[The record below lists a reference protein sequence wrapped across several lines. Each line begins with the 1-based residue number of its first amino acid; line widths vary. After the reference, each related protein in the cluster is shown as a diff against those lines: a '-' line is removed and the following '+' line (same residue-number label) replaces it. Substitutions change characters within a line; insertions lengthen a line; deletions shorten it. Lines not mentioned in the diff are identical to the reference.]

1 MSPLLLAA
9 FTTNRV
15 LFPKLLILSQ
25 FFFGFLYWSTNDT
38 STGQPRS
45 GDVSPDPG
53 QQHCSYLSPC
63 RPSKTTYWIGELDHH
78 VFFVIH
84 IPPKN
89 TRQELLSGWFR
100 GLRSPSLPHSCTGQ
114 WRPCQGVRHPPI
126 LCSTSNFLSQSHHI
140 SCFRD
145 FKVTSLLQFY

>member
-1 MSPLLLAA
+1 MSPLFLAA
-9 FTTNRV
+9 FTTNRM
-15 LFPKLLILSQ
+15 LFPKFLILSQ
-25 FFFGFLYWSTNDT
+25 LFLYWSTNAT

-45 GDVSPDPG
+45 RDLSPDPG
-53 QQHCSYLSPC
+53 QQHCSYLSP
-63 RPSKTTYWIGELDHH
+63 RWTPKTTYWIGELDH

-89 TRQELLSGWFR
+89 TRQGLLSGWFR
-100 GLRSPSLPHSCTGQ
+100 GLRSPSLPDSCTGQ
-114 WRPCQGVRHPPI
+114 WRPCQGVPHPPI

-145 FKVTSLLQFY
+145 FKVTSLFQFY